1 MIKLL
6 SYLKKSIIPILL
18 VIALLV
24 LQAICDLSLPE
35 YMSNIVS
42 VGIQQKGI
50 ESLVPDAVTENS
62 FNAML
67 ALTTE
72 NERELVMSSYTKKD
86 GVYYVN
92 DSVSE
97 QFDAFMPKLVTIY
110 GAVVSAQ
117 KQQSQQTQTDSS
129 MIDFSQLDPNGS
141 MVEQLYEVLSAQ
153 MGDMITTQLGVS
165 FLSEEYEALD
175 IEKGT
180 PYILK
185 TGLKM
190 LGVALIIAACTIFV
204 TLLASR
210 IAASCARDMRRDVF
224 GKVIRFSSK
233 EFNEFSSASLITRC
247 TNDIQQVQILVVM
260 MLRMVFYAPIIG
272 IGALLKVL
280 DTGRTLSW
288 IIAVAILSILSLIV
302 VLMVIAMPKFKVLQK
317 LVDKVNLVSR
327 EILNGLPV
335 IRAFGREK
343 YEKDR
348 FDDANKDLM
357 KTNLFVN
364 RVMAFMMPVMM
375 FIMNAVSLLI
385 VWFGARAVE
394 SSQLQVGDIM
404 AYIQYTMQIIISF
417 LMLSMMS
424 ILLPRSLVSAGR
436 ISQVLNTDISIENEP
451 ETKDFPDDIQGCV
464 EFRDVSF
471 KYPNAEEYVL
481 KNISFK
487 TNKGETTAIIG
498 STGCGKSTL
507 VNLIPRFYDVTEGQ
521 VLVNG
526 VDVKQA
532 DLNKLRDKL
541 GYVPQKSNL
550 FTGTIASNI
559 GYGLDEYT
567 QEDLEFA
574 AKIAQAEK
582 LIAEKP
588 NGYDSEVSQG
598 GTNVSG
604 GQRQRLAI
612 ARAIA
617 KNPEIYIFDDSFSAL
632 DFKTDSALRKALNEI
647 EGKTKIIVAQRIST
661 VLSADRIIV
670 LEDGEI
676 VGMGTHKQ
684 LIESC
689 PAYIQI
695 AQSQLSKGEM
705 DL

>member
-1 MIKLL
+1 MIKLF
-6 SYLKKSIIPILL
+6 SYLKKSIIPIMMVIVLL
-18 VIALLV
+18 VV
-24 LQAICDLSLPE
+24 QAVCDLSLPE

-42 VGIQQKGI
+42 VGIQQNGI
-50 ESLVPDAVTENS
+50 ESLVPEAVTYEN
-62 FNAML
+62 FNEML
-67 ALTTE
+67 FLATE
-72 NERELVMSSYTKKD
+72 DERQLVLSSYTEKD
-86 GVYYVN
+86 GAYYLN
-92 DSVSE
+92 DDVSA
-97 QFDAFMPKLVTIY
+97 QFEAFMPKLVSVY
-110 GAVVSAQ
+110 GASVSMQ
-117 KQQSQQTQTDSS
+117 SSQQTGDSQMTS
-129 MIDFSQLDPNGS
+129 MGELDPS
-141 MVEQLYEVLSAQ
+141 RSIVEQVYNIIVEQ
-153 MGDMITTQLGVS
+153 MGDTVANQLGIS
-165 FLSEEYEALD
+165 FIAEEYKALD

-190 LGVALIIAACTIFV
+190 LGVALIIAICTVFV

-224 GKVIRFSSK
+224 GKVILFSSK

-247 TNDIQQVQILVVM
+247 TNDIQQVQILIVM

-272 IGALLKVL
+272 IGALIKVL

-288 IIAVAILSILSLIV
+288 IIAVAIIAIFSLII

-343 YEKDR
+343 FEENR
-348 FDDANKDLM
+348 FDEANKDLT

-364 RVMAFMMPVMM
+364 RVMAFMMPFMM
-375 FIMNAVSLLI
+375 FIMNIISVLI
-385 VWFGARAVE
+385 VWVGAKAVE
-394 SSQLQVGDIM
+394 NSQLQVGDIM
-404 AYIQYTMQIIISF
+404 AFIQYTMQIIISF

-424 ILLPRSLVSAGR
+424 ILLPRSLISAGR
-436 ISQVLNTDISIENEP
+436 ISQVLNTEISIKNAD
-451 ETKDFPDDIQGCV
+451 ETQDFSEDIQGCV

-507 VNLIPRFYDVTEGQ
+507 VNLIPRFYDVTEGS

-526 VDVKQA
+526 IDVRNA

-541 GYVPQKSNL
+541 GYVPQKANL

-559 GYGLDEYT
+559 GYGLKEYT
-567 QEDLEFA
+567 QQDLEFA
-574 AKIAQAEK
+574 ARIAQAEK
-582 LIAEKP
+582 MIDEKQ
-588 NGYDSEVSQG
+588 GKYDSEIAQG

-617 KNPEIYIFDDSFSAL
+617 KKPEIYIFDDSFSAL

-661 VLSADRIIV
+661 VLNADRIIV

-676 VGMGTHKQ
+676 VGMGTHRE
-684 LIESC
+684 LMENC
-689 PAYIQI
+689 PSYVQI

>member
-6 SYLKKSIIPILL
+6 SYLKRSIVPIIL
-18 VIALLV
+18 VLALLV
-24 LQAICDLSLPE
+24 VQAACDLSLPE

-42 VGIQQKGI
+42 VGIQQNGI
-50 ESLVPDAVTENS
+50 ESLVPEAVTSDN

-67 ALTTE
+67 MLTTDD
-72 NERELVMSSYTKKD
+72 ERQLVSSSYTEKD
-86 GVYYVN
+86 GVYYLNDDVN
-92 DSVSE
+92 ASFE
-97 QFDAFMPKLVTIY
+97 AFMPKLVSVY
-110 GAVVSAQ
+110 GAAISMQQQEGAQ
-117 KQQSQQTQTDSS
+117 MPD
-129 MIDFSQLDPNGS
+129 MGQLDPNGS
-141 MVEQLYEVLSAQ
+141 MVEQVYEIIHTQ
-153 MGDMITTQLGVS
+153 MGDTVANQLGIS
-165 FLSEEYEALD
+165 FLSAEYKELG

-180 PYILK
+180 SYILV

-190 LGVALIIAACTIFV
+190 LGFALIIAACTILV

-210 IAASCARDMRRDVF
+210 IAAGCGRDMRRDVF

-247 TNDIQQVQILVVM
+247 TNDIQQVQILIIM
-260 MLRMVFYAPIIG
+260 SLRIVFYAPIIG

-288 IIAVAILSILSLIV
+288 IIAVAILAIFSLII
-302 VLMVIAMPKFKVLQK
+302 VLMVVAMPRFKALQK

-327 EILNGLPV
+327 EILSGLPV
-335 IRAFGREK
+335 IRAFGREE
-343 YEKDR
+343 YEQKR
-348 FDDANKDLM
+348 FDDANKDLT

-375 FIMNAVSLLI
+375 LIMNAVSILI
-385 VWFGARAVE
+385 VWVGADAVE

-404 AYIQYTMQIIISF
+404 AFIQYTMQIIISF

-424 ILLPRSLVSAGR
+424 ILLPRSLISAGR
-436 ISQVLNTDISIENEP
+436 ISEVLKTEISIKNAD
-451 ETKDFPDDIQGCV
+451 ETKDFPEDVQGCV
-464 EFRDVSF
+464 EFRNVSF
-471 KYPNAEEYVL
+471 RYPNAEEYVL
-481 KNISFK
+481 RNISFT
-487 TNKGETTAIIG
+487 TNRGETTAIIG

-507 VNLIPRFYDVTEGQ
+507 VNLIPRFYDVTEGE
-521 VLVNG
+521 VLVDG
-526 VDVKQA
+526 VNVRHA
-532 DLNKLRDKL
+532 DLSALRDKL
-541 GYVPQKSNL
+541 GYVPQKANL

-567 QEDLEFA
+567 QDDLEFA
-574 AKIAQAEK
+574 ARIAQAEK
-582 LIAEKP
+582 VIAEKP
-588 NGYDSEVSQG
+588 NGYESEVSQG

-612 ARAIA
+612 ARAVA
-617 KNPEIYIFDDSFSAL
+617 KNPEIFIFDDSFSAL
-632 DFKTDSALRKALNEI
+632 DFKTDAALRRALNEI
-647 EGKTKIIVAQRIST
+647 EGKTKIIVAQRINT
-661 VLSADRIIV
+661 VINADRIIV

-676 VGMGTHKQ
+676 VGMGTHKE

-705 DL
+705 EI

>member
-42 VGIQQKGI
+42 VGIQQNGI

-67 ALTTE
+67 AITTE

-97 QFDAFMPKLVTIY
+97 QLDAFMPKLVTVY
-110 GAVVSAQ
+110 GAVVSM
-117 KQQSQQTQTDSS
+117 QSQPAPPDSS
-129 MIDFSQLDPNGS
+129 MTDIGSFDPNGS

-153 MGDMITTQLGVS
+153 MGDMVTTQLGVS
-165 FLSEEYEALD
+165 FLSEEYKALD

-190 LGVALIIAACTIFV
+190 LGVALIIAVCTIFV

-224 GKVIRFSSK
+224 GKVVRFSSK

-348 FDDANKDLM
+348 FGDANKDLM

-451 ETKDFPDDIQGCV
+451 ETTDFPEDVQGCV

-661 VLSADRIIV
+661 VLNADRIIV

>member
-6 SYLKKSIIPILL
+6 SYLKKSIIPIIL

-24 LQAICDLSLPE
+24 VQAICDLSLPE

-42 VGIQQKGI
+42 IGIQQNGI
-50 ESLVPDAVTENS
+50 ESLVPEAVTS
-62 FNAML
+62 DDFNAML
-67 ALTTE
+67 ALTTADE
-72 NERELVMSSYTKKD
+72 KQLVSSSYTEKE
-86 GVYYVN
+86 GAYYLN
-92 DSVSE
+92 D
-97 QFDAFMPKLVTIY
+97 DASDELTLFMPKLVSVY
-110 GAVVSAQ
+110 GAV
-117 KQQSQQTQTDSS
+117 KTMQSQQTSDSS
-129 MIDFSQLDPNGS
+129 MPEMNDIDPNGS
-141 MVEQLYEVLSAQ
+141 IVCQAYDILTAQ
-153 MGDMITTQLGVS
+153 MGDAVVNQLGIS
-165 FLSEEYEALD
+165 FIADEYEALD
-175 IEKGT
+175 MEKGT

-190 LGVALIIAACTIFV
+190 LGVALIIAACTVFV

-210 IAASCARDMRRDVF
+210 IAASCGRDMRRDVF

-233 EFNEFSSASLITRC
+233 EFNDFSSASLITRC
-247 TNDIQQVQILVVM
+247 TNDIQQVQILIIM

-272 IGALLKVL
+272 IGALIKVL

-288 IIAVAILSILSLIV
+288 IIAVAIIAILSLII

-343 YEKDR
+343 YEEER
-348 FDDANKDLM
+348 FDKANKDLM
-357 KTNLFVN
+357 RTNLFVN
-364 RVMAFMMPVMM
+364 RVMAFMMPIMM
-375 FIMNAVSLLI
+375 FIMNAISILI
-385 VWFGARAVE
+385 VWVGAKAVE
-394 SSQLQVGDIM
+394 NSQLQVGDIM
-404 AYIQYTMQIIISF
+404 AVIQYTMQIIISF

-424 ILLPRSLVSAGR
+424 ILLPRSIVSAGR
-436 ISQVLNTDISIENEP
+436 ISEVLNTEISIENAD
-451 ETKDFPDDIQGCV
+451 ETQSFSEDIKGSV
-464 EFRDVSF
+464 EFRNVSF

-507 VNLIPRFYDVTEGQ
+507 VNLIPRFYDVTEGE

-526 VDVKQA
+526 VDVRNA
-532 DLNKLRDKL
+532 DLNELRDKL
-541 GYVPQKSNL
+541 GYVPQKANL

-559 GYGLDEYT
+559 GYGLKDYT
-567 QEDLEFA
+567 QQDLEFA
-574 AKIAQAEK
+574 ARIAQAEK
-582 LIAEKP
+582 MIDEKP
-588 NGYDSEVSQG
+588 GKYDAEISQG

-604 GQRQRLAI
+604 GQRQRLSI

-632 DFKTDSALRKALNEI
+632 DFKTDSSLRKALNEI

-661 VLSADRIIV
+661 VLNADRIIV

-676 VGMGTHKQ
+676 AGMGTHKE
-684 LIESC
+684 LMESC
-689 PAYIQI
+689 PTYIQI

>member
-6 SYLKKSIIPILL
+6 SYLKKSIVPIILVIVLL
-18 VIALLV
+18 VV
-24 LQAICDLSLPE
+24 QAMCDLALPE
-35 YMSNIVS
+35 HMSNIVS
-42 VGIQQKGI
+42 VGIQQQGI
-50 ESLVPDAVTENS
+50 ESLIPDAVTADS
-62 FNAML
+62 FNVML
-67 ALTTE
+67 TLTTGE
-72 NERELVMSSYTKKD
+72 EKALVTSSYTEKD
-86 GVYYVN
+86 GAYYLNENV
-92 DSVSE
+92 SV
-97 QFDAFMPKLVTIY
+97 QFESFMTKLVAVY
-110 GAVVSAQ
+110 GAVSTVDSS
-117 KQQSQQTQTDSS
+117 QQSGVQSELAG
-129 MIDFSQLDPNGS
+129 QLDPNGS
-141 MVEQLYEVLSAQ
+141 FVEQIHEIISSQ
-153 MGDMITTQLGVS
+153 MGDTVANQLGIS
-165 FLSEEYEALD
+165 FLAKEYEALD
-175 IEKGT
+175 ISKGT

-190 LGVALIIAACTIFV
+190 LGFALIIALCTV
-204 TLLASR
+204 MVSLLASR
-210 IAASCARDMRRDVF
+210 IAASCGREMRKDVF
-224 GKVIRFSSK
+224 GKVIRFSNK

-247 TNDIQQVQILVVM
+247 TNDIQQVQILVIM
-260 MLRMVFYAPIIG
+260 TLRMVFYAPIIG

-280 DTGRTLSW
+280 DTGRSLSW
-288 IIAVAILSILSLIV
+288 IIAVAILAIFSLII
-302 VLMVIAMPKFKVLQK
+302 VLMVIAMPKFKALQK

-335 IRAFGREK
+335 IRAFSREK
-343 YEKDR
+343 YEEER
-348 FDDANKDLM
+348 FDKANKDLTR
-357 KTNLFVN
+357 TNLFVN
-364 RVMAFMMPVMM
+364 RVMAFMMPMM
-375 FIMNAVSLLI
+375 MLIMNATSILI
-385 VWFGARAVE
+385 VWVGASAVE

-404 AYIQYTMQIIISF
+404 AFIQYTMQIIISF

-424 ILLPRSLVSAGR
+424 ILLPRAIISAGR
-436 ISQVLNTDISIENEP
+436 ISEVLNTDISIENAEKTVAFP
-451 ETKDFPDDIQGCV
+451 EDVQGTV
-464 EFRDVSF
+464 EFKNVYF

-507 VNLIPRFYDVTEGQ
+507 INLIPRFYDVTEGE

-526 VDVKQA
+526 VDVRNV
-532 DLNKLRDKL
+532 DLNELRDRL
-541 GYVPQKSNL
+541 GYVPQKANL

-588 NGYDSEVSQG
+588 GNYNAEISQG

-604 GQRQRLAI
+604 GQRQRLSI

-661 VLSADRIIV
+661 VLNADRIIV
-670 LEDGEI
+670 LEDGEV
-676 VGMGTHKQ
+676 VGMGTHKE
-684 LIESC
+684 LIKDC
-689 PAYIQI
+689 PAYVQI

>member
-6 SYLKKSIIPILL
+6 SYLKRSIIPIILVIVLL
-18 VIALLV
+18 VV
-24 LQAICDLSLPE
+24 QAMCDLSLPE

-42 VGIQQKGI
+42 VGIQQNGI
-50 ESLVPDAVTENS
+50 ESLVPEAVTAEK
-62 FNAML
+62 FNEML
-67 ALTTE
+67 FLTTE
-72 NERELVMSSYTKKD
+72 DERSLVSSSYTEKD
-86 GVYYVN
+86 GAYYLN
-92 DSVSE
+92 DEVSTE
-97 QFDAFMPKLVTIY
+97 LEAYMPKLVTVY
-110 GAVVSAQ
+110 GAILSMQ
-117 KQQSQQTQTDSS
+117 SSQQTGDSQ
-129 MIDFSQLDPNGS
+129 MIEMGEIDPNGS
-141 MVEQLYEVLSAQ
+141 MVEQAYEVISTN
-153 MGDMITTQLGVS
+153 MGDMVADQLGIS
-165 FLSEEYEALD
+165 FIAEEYEALN

-185 TGLKM
+185 TGAKM
-190 LGVALIIAACTIFV
+190 LGFALIIALCTVFV

-210 IAASCARDMRRDVF
+210 IAASCGRDMRRDVF
-224 GKVIRFSSK
+224 GKVIRFSNK

-247 TNDIQQVQILVVM
+247 TNDIQQVQILIIM

-272 IGALLKVL
+272 IGALIKVL
-280 DTGRTLSW
+280 DTGRSLSW
-288 IIAVAILSILSLIV
+288 IIAVAIIAIFSLII
-302 VLMVIAMPKFKVLQK
+302 VLMVVAMPKFKVLQK

-343 YEKDR
+343 YEENR
-348 FDDANKDLM
+348 FDEANKDLTR
-357 KTNLFVN
+357 TNLFVN
-364 RVMAFMMPVMM
+364 RVMAFMMPMMM
-375 FIMNAVSLLI
+375 FIMNIISILI
-385 VWFGARAVE
+385 VWVGARAVE
-394 SSQLQVGDIM
+394 NSQLQVGDIM
-404 AYIQYTMQIIISF
+404 AVIQYTMQIIISF

-424 ILLPRSLVSAGR
+424 ILLPRSLISAGR
-436 ISQVLNTDISIENEP
+436 ISEVLNTEISIENAD
-451 ETKDFPDDIQGCV
+451 ETQAFSEEVQGCV

-507 VNLIPRFYDVTEGQ
+507 VNLIPRFYDVTEGA

-526 VDVKQA
+526 VDVRNA
-532 DLNKLRDKL
+532 DLRELRDKL
-541 GYVPQKSNL
+541 GYVPQKANL

-559 GYGLDEYT
+559 GYGLKEYT
-567 QEDLEFA
+567 QQGLEFA
-574 AKIAQAEK
+574 ARIAQAEK
-582 LIAEKP
+582 MIDEKQ
-588 NGYDSEVSQG
+588 GKYDSEIAQG

-604 GQRQRLAI
+604 GQRQRLSI

-632 DFKTDSALRKALNEI
+632 DFKTDSALRRALNEI

-661 VLSADRIIV
+661 VLNADRIIV

-676 VGMGTHKQ
+676 VGMGTHRE
-684 LIESC
+684 LMENC
-689 PAYIQI
+689 PSYVQI

>member
-1 MIKLL
+1 MIKVL

-24 LQAICDLSLPE
+24 VQAICDLSLPE

-42 VGIQQKGI
+42 VGIQQNGI
-50 ESLVPDAVTENS
+50 ESLVPEALTSDN

-67 ALTTE
+67 TLATQD
-72 NERELVMSSYTKKD
+72 ERSLVASSYTEKD
-86 GVYYVN
+86 GVYYLN
-92 DSVSE
+92 DDVSE
-97 QFDAFMPKLVTIY
+97 QFEAFMPKLVSVY
-110 GAVVSAQ
+110 GAIVTM
-117 KQQSQQTQTDSS
+117 QSQTMPDAQ
-129 MIDFSQLDPNGS
+129 MPEMGQLDPNGS
-141 MVEQLYEVLSAQ
+141 MIEQVYDIISTQ
-153 MGDMITTQLGVS
+153 MGDMVASQLGIT
-165 FLSEEYEALD
+165 FLADEYKVLD
-175 IEKGT
+175 MEKGT

-190 LGVALIIAACTIFV
+190 LGVALIIAVCTVLV

-210 IAASCARDMRRDVF
+210 VAASCGRDMRRAVF

-247 TNDIQQVQILVVM
+247 TNDIQQVQILVIM

-272 IGALLKVL
+272 IGALIKVL

-288 IIAVAILSILSLIV
+288 IIAVAIIAIFSLII

-343 YEKDR
+343 YEENR
-348 FDDANKDLM
+348 FDDANKELM
-357 KTNLFVN
+357 RTNLFVN
-364 RVMAFMMPVMM
+364 RVMAFMMPIMM
-375 FIMNAVSLLI
+375 FIMNAISLLI
-385 VWFGARAVE
+385 VWVGAKAVE
-394 SSQLQVGDIM
+394 NSQLQVGDIM
-404 AYIQYTMQIIISF
+404 AFIQYTMQIIISF

-424 ILLPRSLVSAGR
+424 ILLPRSLISAGR
-436 ISQVLNTDISIENEP
+436 IADVLNTDISIENADKTEEFP
-451 ETKDFPDDIQGCV
+451 ENVQGCV
-464 EFRDVSF
+464 EFRNVSF

-481 KNISFK
+481 KNITFK

-507 VNLIPRFYDVTEGQ
+507 VNLIPRFYDVTEGE

-526 VDVKQA
+526 VDVRNA
-532 DLNKLRDKL
+532 DLNALRDKL
-541 GYVPQKSNL
+541 GYVPQKANL

-559 GYGLDEYT
+559 GYGLKDYT
-567 QEDLEFA
+567 QQDLEFA
-574 AKIAQAEK
+574 ARIAQAEK
-582 LIAEKP
+582 LIDEKHGKYDAEI
-588 NGYDSEVSQG
+588 SQG

-661 VLSADRIIV
+661 VLNADRIIV

-676 VGMGTHKQ
+676 VGMGTHKE
-684 LIESC
+684 LMANC
-689 PAYIQI
+689 PSYVQI

>member
-1 MIKLL
+1 M
-6 SYLKKSIIPILL
+6 
-18 VIALLV
+18 
-24 LQAICDLSLPE
+24 CDLALPE
-35 YMSNIVS
+35 HMSNIVS
-42 VGIQQKGI
+42 VGIQQQGI
-50 ESLVPDAVTENS
+50 ESLIPDAVTADS
-62 FNAML
+62 FNVML
-67 ALTTE
+67 TLTTGE
-72 NERELVMSSYTKKD
+72 EKALVTSSYTEKD
-86 GVYYVN
+86 GAYYLNENV
-92 DSVSE
+92 SV
-97 QFDAFMPKLVTIY
+97 QFESFMTKLVAVY
-110 GAVVSAQ
+110 GAVSTVDSS
-117 KQQSQQTQTDSS
+117 QQSGVQSELAG
-129 MIDFSQLDPNGS
+129 QLDPNGS
-141 MVEQLYEVLSAQ
+141 FVEQIHEIISSQ
-153 MGDMITTQLGVS
+153 MGDTVANQLGIS
-165 FLSEEYEALD
+165 FLAKEYEALD
-175 IEKGT
+175 ISKGT

-190 LGVALIIAACTIFV
+190 LGFALIIALCTV
-204 TLLASR
+204 MVSLLASR
-210 IAASCARDMRRDVF
+210 IAASCGREMRKDVF
-224 GKVIRFSSK
+224 GKVIRFSNK

-247 TNDIQQVQILVVM
+247 TNDIQQVQILVIM
-260 MLRMVFYAPIIG
+260 TLRMVFYAPIIG

-280 DTGRTLSW
+280 DTGRSLSW
-288 IIAVAILSILSLIV
+288 IIAVAILAIFSLII
-302 VLMVIAMPKFKVLQK
+302 VLMVIAMPKFKALQK

-335 IRAFGREK
+335 IRAFSREK
-343 YEKDR
+343 YEEER
-348 FDDANKDLM
+348 FDKANKDLTR
-357 KTNLFVN
+357 TNLFVN
-364 RVMAFMMPVMM
+364 RVMAFMMPMM
-375 FIMNAVSLLI
+375 MLIMNATSILI
-385 VWFGARAVE
+385 VWVGASAVE

-404 AYIQYTMQIIISF
+404 AFIQYTMQIIISF

-424 ILLPRSLVSAGR
+424 ILLPRAIISAGR
-436 ISQVLNTDISIENEP
+436 ISEVLNTDISIENAEKTVAFP
-451 ETKDFPDDIQGCV
+451 EDVQGTV
-464 EFRDVSF
+464 EFKNVYF

-507 VNLIPRFYDVTEGQ
+507 INLIPRFYDVTEGE

-526 VDVKQA
+526 VDVRNV
-532 DLNKLRDKL
+532 DLNELRDRL
-541 GYVPQKSNL
+541 GYVPQKANL

-588 NGYDSEVSQG
+588 GNYNAEISQG

-604 GQRQRLAI
+604 GQRQRLSI

-661 VLSADRIIV
+661 VLNADRIIV
-670 LEDGEI
+670 LEDGEV
-676 VGMGTHKQ
+676 VGMGTHKE
-684 LIESC
+684 LIKDC
-689 PAYIQI
+689 PAYVQI

>member
-1 MIKLL
+1 M
-6 SYLKKSIIPILL
+6 L

-24 LQAICDLSLPE
+24 VQAICDLSLPE
-35 YMSNIVS
+35 YMSNIVN
-42 VGIQQKGI
+42 VGIQQNGI
-50 ESLVPDAVTENS
+50 ESLVPEAVTSDN

-67 ALTTE
+67 TLATDDE
-72 NERELVMSSYTKKD
+72 KQLVLSSYTEKD
-86 GVYYVN
+86 GAYYIN
-92 DSVSE
+92 ENVSDGLE
-97 QFDAFMPKLVTIY
+97 AFMPKLVSVF
-110 GAVVSAQ
+110 GAVKAMQS
-117 KQQSQQTQTDSS
+117 SQQTSDAS
-129 MIDFSQLDPNGS
+129 MSQMDDIDPNGS
-141 MVEQLYEVLSAQ
+141 IVEQVYDILSVQ
-153 MGDMITTQLGVS
+153 MGDAVVNQLGIS
-165 FLSEEYEALD
+165 FLADEYKALD

-190 LGVALIIAACTIFV
+190 LGVALIIAVCTVFV

-210 IAASCARDMRRDVF
+210 VAASCGRDMRRDVF
-224 GKVIRFSSK
+224 DKVIRFSSK

-247 TNDIQQVQILVVM
+247 TNDIQQVQILIIM

-272 IGALLKVL
+272 IGALIKVL

-288 IIAVAILSILSLIV
+288 IIAVAIVAIFSLII
-302 VLMVIAMPKFKVLQK
+302 VLMVIAMPRFKVLQK

-343 YEKDR
+343 YEEER
-348 FDDANKDLM
+348 FDKANSDLM
-357 KTNLFVN
+357 RTNLFVN
-364 RVMAFMMPVMM
+364 RVMAFMMPIMM
-375 FIMNAVSLLI
+375 FIMNAISILI
-385 VWFGARAVE
+385 VWVGAKAVE
-394 SSQLQVGDIM
+394 NSQLQVGDIM
-404 AYIQYTMQIIISF
+404 AFIQYTMQIIISF

-424 ILLPRSLVSAGR
+424 ILLPRSLISAGR
-436 ISQVLNTDISIENEP
+436 ISEVLNTEISIENANETQSFP
-451 ETKDFPDDIQGCV
+451 EDVKGSV
-464 EFRDVSF
+464 EFRNVSF

-507 VNLIPRFYDVTEGQ
+507 VNLIPRFYDVTEGE

-526 VDVKQA
+526 VDVRNA
-532 DLNKLRDKL
+532 DLNELRDKL
-541 GYVPQKSNL
+541 GYVPQKANL

-559 GYGLDEYT
+559 GYGLKDYT
-567 QEDLEFA
+567 QQDLEFA
-574 AKIAQAEK
+574 ARIAQAEK
-582 LIAEKP
+582 MIDEKQGKYDAEI
-588 NGYDSEVSQG
+588 SQG

-604 GQRQRLAI
+604 GQRQRLSI

-617 KNPEIYIFDDSFSAL
+617 KDPEIYIFDDSFSAL

-661 VLSADRIIV
+661 VLNADRIIV

-676 VGMGTHKQ
+676 AGMGTHKQ
-684 LIESC
+684 LMESC
-689 PAYIQI
+689 PTYVQI

>member
-1 MIKLL
+1 MTKLL
-6 SYLKKSIIPILL
+6 SYLKKSILPIILVIVLL
-18 VIALLV
+18 VV
-24 LQAICDLSLPE
+24 QAICDLSLPE

-42 VGIQQKGI
+42 IGIQQNGI
-50 ESLVPDAVTENS
+50 ESLVPEAITADKFTE
-62 FNAML
+62 ML
-67 ALTTE
+67 LFTTGDE
-72 NERELVMSSYTKKD
+72 TELVASSYTESN
-86 GVYYVN
+86 GAYYLN
-92 DSVSE
+92 DEVSE
-97 QFDAFMPKLVTIY
+97 ELYVFMPKLVSVY
-110 GAVVSAQ
+110 GAIESAR
-117 KQQSQQTQTDSS
+117 QSQQSGDYQMPEMGNISPD
-129 MIDFSQLDPNGS
+129 GS
-141 MVEQLYEVLSAQ
+141 IVEQAYDVIASK
-153 MGDMITTQLGVS
+153 MGDTVAVQLGVS
-165 FLSEEYEALD
+165 VIAQEYRQLGM
-175 IEKGT
+175 EKGT
-180 PYILK
+180 SYILK
-185 TGLKM
+185 TGAKM
-190 LGVALIIAACTIFV
+190 LGFALVIAICTIFV

-224 GKVIRFSSK
+224 SKVIRFSNK

-272 IGALLKVL
+272 IGALIKVL
-280 DTGRTLSW
+280 DTGRSLSW
-288 IIAVAILSILSLIV
+288 IIAVAIIAIFSLII
-302 VLMVIAMPKFKVLQK
+302 VLMVVAMPRFKALQK

-343 YEKDR
+343 FEEER
-348 FDDANKDLM
+348 FDNANRELTR
-357 KTNLFVN
+357 TNLFVN
-364 RVMAFMMPVMM
+364 RVMAFMMPMMM
-375 FIMNAVSLLI
+375 FIMNIISILI
-385 VWFGARAVE
+385 VWVGARAVE
-394 SSQLQVGDIM
+394 NSQLQVGDIM
-404 AYIQYTMQIIISF
+404 AFIQYTMQIIISF

-424 ILLPRSLVSAGR
+424 ILLPRSLISAGR
-436 ISQVLNTDISIENEP
+436 ISEVLNTEISIQNAD
-451 ETKDFPDDIQGCV
+451 ETEKFDDDIKGCV
-464 EFRDVSF
+464 EFKNVSF

-507 VNLIPRFYDVTEGQ
+507 VNLIPRFYDVTEGE

-526 VDVKQA
+526 VDVRNA
-532 DLNKLRDKL
+532 DLNELRDKL
-541 GYVPQKSNL
+541 GYVPQKANL

-559 GYGLDEYT
+559 GYGLKEYT
-567 QEDLEFA
+567 QQDLEFA
-574 AKIAQAEK
+574 AKIAQSEK
-582 LIAEKP
+582 MIDEKP
-588 NGYDSEVSQG
+588 GKYDAEISQG

-604 GQRQRLAI
+604 GQRQRLSI

-661 VLSADRIIV
+661 VLNADRIIV

-676 VGMGTHKQ
+676 VGMGTHKE
-684 LIESC
+684 LMENC
-689 PAYIQI
+689 PSYVQI

>member
-6 SYLKKSIIPILL
+6 SYLKKSIIPIIL

-24 LQAICDLSLPE
+24 VQAICDLSLPE

-42 VGIQQKGI
+42 VGIQQNGI
-50 ESLVPDAVTENS
+50 ESLVPEALTSEN

-67 ALTTE
+67 MLATDE
-72 NERELVMSSYTKKD
+72 EKQLVSSSYTEKD
-86 GVYYVN
+86 GAYYLN
-92 DSVSE
+92 DNVSE
-97 QFDAFMPKLVTIY
+97 ELEAFMPKLVSVF
-110 GAVVSAQ
+110 GAVKAM
-117 KQQSQQTQTDSS
+117 QSSQTPNTSKPE
-129 MIDFSQLDPNGS
+129 MNEIDPNGS
-141 MVEQLYEVLSAQ
+141 IVEQTYDIISAQ
-153 MGDMITTQLGVS
+153 MGDMVATQLGIS
-165 FLSEEYEALD
+165 FLADEYKALD
-175 IEKGT
+175 MEKGT

-190 LGVALIIAACTIFV
+190 LGIALIIAVCTVFV

-210 IAASCARDMRRDVF
+210 VAASCGRDMRRDVF

-247 TNDIQQVQILVVM
+247 TNDIQQVQILIIM

-272 IGALLKVL
+272 IGALIKVL

-288 IIAVAILSILSLIV
+288 IIAVAIVAIFSLII

-343 YEKDR
+343 YEQER
-348 FDDANKDLM
+348 FDKANRDLM
-357 KTNLFVN
+357 RTNLFVN
-364 RVMAFMMPVMM
+364 RVMAFMMPIMM

-385 VWFGARAVE
+385 VWVGAKAVE
-394 SSQLQVGDIM
+394 NSQLQVGDIM
-404 AYIQYTMQIIISF
+404 AFIQYTMQIIISF

-424 ILLPRSLVSAGR
+424 ILLPRSLISAGR
-436 ISQVLNTDISIENEP
+436 ISEVLNTDVSIENAD
-451 ETKDFPDDIQGCV
+451 ETQSFSEDINGSV
-464 EFRDVSF
+464 EFRNVSF

-507 VNLIPRFYDVTEGQ
+507 VNLIPRFYDVTEGE

-526 VDVKQA
+526 VDVRNA
-532 DLNKLRDKL
+532 DLNELRDKL
-541 GYVPQKSNL
+541 GYVPQKANL

-559 GYGLDEYT
+559 GYGLKDYT
-567 QEDLEFA
+567 QQDLEFA

-582 LIAEKP
+582 LIDEKP
-588 NGYDSEVSQG
+588 GKYNAEISQG

-604 GQRQRLAI
+604 GQRQRLSI

-661 VLSADRIIV
+661 VLNADRIIV

-676 VGMGTHKQ
+676 AGMGTHKE
-684 LIESC
+684 LMENC
-689 PAYIQI
+689 PTYVQI

>member
-6 SYLKKSIIPILL
+6 SYLKKSIIPIIL

-24 LQAICDLSLPE
+24 VQAICDLSLPE

-42 VGIQQKGI
+42 VGIQQNGI
-50 ESLVPDAVTENS
+50 ESLVPEALTSEN

-67 ALTTE
+67 MLATDE
-72 NERELVMSSYTKKD
+72 EKQLVSSSYTEKD
-86 GVYYVN
+86 GAYYLN
-92 DSVSE
+92 DNVSE
-97 QFDAFMPKLVTIY
+97 ELEAFMPKLVSVF
-110 GAVVSAQ
+110 GAVKAMQSSQTPNASAPE
-117 KQQSQQTQTDSS
+117 
-129 MIDFSQLDPNGS
+129 MNEIDPNGS
-141 MVEQLYEVLSAQ
+141 IVEQTYDIISAQ
-153 MGDMITTQLGVS
+153 MGDMVATQLGIS
-165 FLSEEYEALD
+165 FLADEYKALD
-175 IEKGT
+175 MEKGT

-190 LGVALIIAACTIFV
+190 LGIALIIAVCTVFV

-210 IAASCARDMRRDVF
+210 VAASCGRDMRRDVF

-247 TNDIQQVQILVVM
+247 TNDIQQVQILIIM

-272 IGALLKVL
+272 IGALIKVL

-288 IIAVAILSILSLIV
+288 IIAVAIVAIFSLII

-343 YEKDR
+343 YEQER
-348 FDDANKDLM
+348 FDKANRDLM
-357 KTNLFVN
+357 RTNLFVN
-364 RVMAFMMPVMM
+364 RVMAFMMPIMM
-375 FIMNAVSLLI
+375 FIMNAISLLI
-385 VWFGARAVE
+385 VWVGAKAVE
-394 SSQLQVGDIM
+394 NSQLQVGDIM
-404 AYIQYTMQIIISF
+404 AFIQYTMQIIISF

-424 ILLPRSLVSAGR
+424 ILLPRSLISAGR
-436 ISQVLNTDISIENEP
+436 ISEVLNTDVSIENAD
-451 ETKDFPDDIQGCV
+451 ETQSFSEDINGSV
-464 EFRDVSF
+464 EFRNVSF

-507 VNLIPRFYDVTEGQ
+507 VNLIPRFYDVTEGE

-526 VDVKQA
+526 VDVRNA
-532 DLNKLRDKL
+532 DLNELRDKL
-541 GYVPQKSNL
+541 GYVPQKANL

-559 GYGLDEYT
+559 GYGLKDYT
-567 QEDLEFA
+567 QQDLEFA

-582 LIAEKP
+582 LIDEKP
-588 NGYDSEVSQG
+588 GKYNAEISQG

-604 GQRQRLAI
+604 GQRQRLSI

-661 VLSADRIIV
+661 VLNADRIIV

-676 VGMGTHKQ
+676 AGMGTHKELMNNCSLYREIYDSQ
-684 LIESC
+684 IE
-689 PAYIQI
+689 
-695 AQSQLSKGEM
+695 KEEE
-705 DL
+705 